1 MGAEGAVRIVHRSVD
16 DAKRAELAD
25 EYREKWLNPYTAA
38 ERGYVDLVID
48 PAETRQTIA
57 RCFSV
62 LGSKRERLV
71 ARKHANSPL

>member
-1 MGAEGAVRIVHRSVD
+1 MGAEGAVRIVHRAVD
-16 DAKRAELAD
+16 DATRAELA
-25 EYREKWLNPYTAA
+25 EQYREKWLNPYTAA

-48 PAETRQTIA
+48 PADTRRTVA